1 MKRWRRST
9 PSQLRSA
16 AKMLALC
23 AVEVCAMI
31 HHNPRHRRK
40 KKISAASRANQVC
53 RGTSAAFPL
62 SAFRES
68 VGITREGNL
77 RPSVTVCIL
86 TECDPKPSPLP
97 PGGLSLPAHSPNVFS
112 PQIDMIG
119 SGAVGGARVA
129 RPQPPP
135 SLSITEAHGTQIN
148 CQFQSRLMS
157 QICSVLSL
165 PGGETSET
173 NGSASI

>member
-1 MKRWRRST
+1 MT
-9 PSQLRSA
+9 QGILADCDPQTLSA
-16 AKMLALC
+16 A
-23 AVEVCAMI
+23 
-31 HHNPRHRRK
+31 PWW
-40 KKISAASRANQVC
+40 
-53 RGTSAAFPL
+53 PL
-62 SAFRES
+62 S
-68 VGITREGNL
+68 
-77 RPSVTVCIL
+77 PSAQ
-86 TECDPKPSPLP
+86 PKRF
-97 PGGLSLPAHSPNVFS
+97 FS

-148 CQFQSRLMS
+148 CQFQSRLMR

>member
-1 MKRWRRST
+1 M
-9 PSQLRSA
+9 Q
-16 AKMLALC
+16 
-23 AVEVCAMI
+23 
-31 HHNPRHRRK
+31 
-40 KKISAASRANQVC
+40 SAASRANQVC
-53 RGTSAAFPL
+53 RL
-62 SAFRES
+62 SKEKWHQHS
-68 VGITREGNL
+68 VPAVGVPRVGGNHK
-77 RPSVTVCIL
+77 RRKFEARASWQNVT
-86 TECDPKPSPLP
+86 PKPSPLP
-97 PGGLSLPAHSPNVFS
+97 PGGLSLSQRTAQTFFS

-148 CQFQSRLMS
+148 CQFQSRLMR